1 MLTRFLSLAFVVF
14 MFLGAAANAQTQPTS
29 PQDSAAAPAP
39 ALVQVRLKTSM
50 GDIVLELDPAKAPI
64 TVENFLTYVK
74 DGFYD
79 GLIFHR
85 VIDDFMIQGGG
96 FNAQMDPRETR
107 PSIQNESLNGL
118 LNVRGSIA
126 MARTS
131 SPHSASAQFFVNII
145 DNDFLNQANSRDG
158 WGYCVFGRVASGMEV
173 VDKIREVPTAR
184 LGSSRN
190 VPKTPVVIESASVIG
205 AE

>member
-1 MLTRFLSLAFVVF
+1 
-14 MFLGAAANAQTQPTS
+14 
-29 PQDSAAAPAP
+29 
-39 ALVQVRLKTSM
+39 
-50 GDIVLELDPAKAPI
+50 
-64 TVENFLTYVK
+64 
-74 DGFYD
+74 
-79 GLIFHR
+79 
-85 VIDDFMIQGGG
+85 
-96 FNAQMDPRETR
+96 MDPRETR

>member
-14 MFLGAAANAQTQPTS
+14 LFLGTTANAQTQPTS
-29 PQDSAAAPAP
+29 SQDSAASPAP

-74 DGFYD
+74 DGYYD

-96 FNAQMDPRETR
+96 FDAQMDRRETR
-107 PSIQNESLNGL
+107 PAIQNESLNGL
-118 LNVRGSIA
+118 PNVRGSIA

-158 WGYCVFGRVASGMEV
+158 WGYCVFGRVISGMEV
-173 VDKIREVPTAR
+173 VDKIKEVPTAR

-190 VPKTPVVIESASVIG
+190 VPKTPVVIESASVIDT
-205 AE
+205 E